1 MHFNYLDNDYLVII
15 EKKNNKNLYIRV
27 TDNLEIKVTCNYLF
41 TKLSVKKVLEENR
54 RSIEKMIDKQILKN
68 KMQKKEAKN
77 LLGEKLNVIYKDVKR
92 PIYDSGVITVKDDT
106 MLNNWYKKY
115 AKDVFK
121 KYLDEAY
128 YVFDEKIPYPI
139 IKVRS
144 MKTRWGVCNR
154 RDNSVTLNLEL
165 IKKDPMYLNYVIVH
179 ELSHFVHFDHS
190 KDNKKIKYL
199 NKLRTNKFMN
209 EEKKFVVEGMHLVN
223 EAKKSGLLLETY
235 STSSCDFGVVNN
247 VVSKSVMDYIST
259 LPSKTDVIGIVKFI
273 KEDLTLGDKIIIL
286 DDVQDPGNLGTI
298 LRTLDS
304 ANLSQV
310 VVSKDTVDAYNPKV
324 VRSTMGAIFRVN
336 IVETENL
343 KETLKEMKR
352 HKYKV
357 MCTDLTASKNIYE
370 VDYTKKILVIGNE
383 SNGISKELLDM
394 ADEKIII
401 PMLGKTESL
410 NASVATSIIVYEY
423 VRRKIGIRIEIWVGI
438 WGRSL
443 NPYL

>member
-190 KDNKKIKYL
+190 KA
-199 NKLRTNKFMN
+199 FWH
-209 EEKKFVVEGMHLVN
+209 VVEKYCPDYKTVR
-223 EAKKSGLLLETY
+223 KK
-235 STSSCDFGVVNN
+235 
-247 VVSKSVMDYIST
+247 
-259 LPSKTDVIGIVKFI
+259 
-273 KEDLTLGDKIIIL
+273 
-286 DDVQDPGNLGTI
+286 
-298 LRTLDS
+298 
-304 ANLSQV
+304 
-310 VVSKDTVDAYNPKV
+310 
-324 VRSTMGAIFRVN
+324 
-336 IVETENL
+336 L
-343 KETLKEMKR
+343 KE
-352 HKYKV
+352 
-357 MCTDLTASKNIYE
+357 
-370 VDYTKKILVIGNE
+370 
-383 SNGISKELLDM
+383 
-394 ADEKIII
+394 
-401 PMLGKTESL
+401 
-410 NASVATSIIVYEY
+410 
-423 VRRKIGIRIEIWVGI
+423 
-438 WGRSL
+438 
-443 NPYL
+443 YL

>member
-1 MHFNYLDNDYLVII
+1 MQQ

-190 KDNKKIKYL
+190 KA
-199 NKLRTNKFMN
+199 FWH
-209 EEKKFVVEGMHLVN
+209 VVEKYCPDYKTVR
-223 EAKKSGLLLETY
+223 KK
-235 STSSCDFGVVNN
+235 
-247 VVSKSVMDYIST
+247 
-259 LPSKTDVIGIVKFI
+259 
-273 KEDLTLGDKIIIL
+273 
-286 DDVQDPGNLGTI
+286 
-298 LRTLDS
+298 
-304 ANLSQV
+304 
-310 VVSKDTVDAYNPKV
+310 
-324 VRSTMGAIFRVN
+324 
-336 IVETENL
+336 L
-343 KETLKEMKR
+343 KE
-352 HKYKV
+352 
-357 MCTDLTASKNIYE
+357 
-370 VDYTKKILVIGNE
+370 
-383 SNGISKELLDM
+383 
-394 ADEKIII
+394 
-401 PMLGKTESL
+401 
-410 NASVATSIIVYEY
+410 
-423 VRRKIGIRIEIWVGI
+423 
-438 WGRSL
+438 
-443 NPYL
+443 